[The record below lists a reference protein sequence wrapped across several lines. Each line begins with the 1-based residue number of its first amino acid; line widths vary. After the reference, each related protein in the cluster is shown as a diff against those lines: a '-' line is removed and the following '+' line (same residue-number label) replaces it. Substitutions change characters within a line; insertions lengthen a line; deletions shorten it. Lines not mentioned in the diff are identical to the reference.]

1 MYDLSDCKLG
11 KSPYR
16 ISKTETREEVSL
28 VVSEMTK
35 QTSRNL
41 LIISRD
47 LEPHIYNQSIFLNAL
62 KNLALNGR
70 RAQIRILVSNIESII
85 NTEHQILSLCI
96 KLPSFIELRKI
107 SSEYKNYNKAL
118 LIADETGY
126 LYRGNTSRY
135 EGVLN
140 FNSPRASKN
149 YSNLFQEIWETS
161 LPDRNLRRLHV

>member
-1 MYDLSDCKLG
+1 MYDLGDCKLG

-28 VVSEMTK
+28 VVSEMAR
-35 QTSRNL
+35 QSSRKL

-47 LEPHIYNQSIFLNAL
+47 LESHIYNRSNFIDSL

-85 NTEHQILSLCI
+85 NTEHQILNLCA

-107 SSEYKNYNKAL
+107 SPEYKNYNKAL

-126 LYRGNTSRY
+126 LYRGNASRY
-135 EGVLN
+135 EGTLY
-140 FNSPRASKN
+140 FNGPRASKN
-149 YSNLFQEIWETS
+149 YSNLFQEIWEAS
-161 LPDRNLRRLHV
+161 LPDRNLRRLNM